1 MIDLEK
7 ILKLE
12 SNASDGPWDIN
23 AESCGFNE
31 EDKLLI
37 DNMRNDI
44 RQICLELK
52 AARKV
57 VEAARPLVRALEL
70 CQVYRQDENI
80 YKAFKNEIV
89 LQLALKE
96 LDGEK

>member
-1 MIDLEK
+1 MIDLEEIEDYFRK
-7 ILKLE
+7 YNSINE
-12 SNASDGPWDIN
+12 NHFEDII
-23 AESCGFNE
+23 
-31 EDKLLI
+31 K
-37 DNMRNDI
+37 
-44 RQICLELK
+44 ELK

>member
-1 MIDLEK
+1 MIDLEEIEDYFRK
-7 ILKLE
+7 YNSINE
-12 SNASDGPWDIN
+12 NHFEDII
-23 AESCGFNE
+23 
-31 EDKLLI
+31 K
-37 DNMRNDI
+37 
-44 RQICLELK
+44 ELK
-52 AARKV
+52 AVRKV